1 MRSGNA
7 MVAVVLVLIIMSV
20 AWRGTASQ
28 GRPNNARLESLL
40 QQRYETLREA
50 HAVGVANSRTG
61 AITLNSLQRQRIRQ
75 SLLEAELEITND
87 KAKRIAVHQ
96 QYVKDVTEFWELQL
110 ARHKF
115 GTASSTDVLE
125 AKAKR
130 LKAEIQLAR
139 EEAED

>member
-1 MRSGNA
+1 MRLGNA

-40 QQRYETLREA
+40 QERYETLREA
-50 HAVGVANSRTG
+50 HAVGVAQFRTS
-61 AITLNSLQRQRIRQ
+61 AITLNSLDRIRQ

-130 LKAEIQLAR
+130 LNAEIQLAR